1 MDLGGVVHYGAQV
14 EEIIVRDGRA
24 VGVRLM
30 DGTDHYV
37 DEVISAADGRATLFG
52 MLKGRYMTPALEE
65 VYKTLP
71 LYKPLV
77 QVSYGLNRHIPLSE
91 LPRLRT
97 IRPAVPADIGGEPV
111 PFLMVNNYSF
121 DPTMAPSGKTA
132 LTVLY
137 QSPWESWE
145 GLQDNRKAYVA
156 RKARILSDMTA
167 WLEKSLPGISADI
180 EATDVATPL
189 TTVHFTG
196 NYHASFEGWRPT
208 LATMRMNIEKRIPGL
223 SHFAMI
229 GQWTRPAA
237 GLPTV
242 AEDGRIIIEELC
254 AQDGRPFVTTK
265 PAAEE
270 KEGAA

>member
-1 MDLGGVVHYGAQV
+1 VHYGARV

-24 VGVRLM
+24 VGVRLK
-30 DGTDHYV
+30 DGTDHYA
-37 DEVISAADGRATLFG
+37 DEVLSAADGRATLFG
-52 MLKGRYMTPALEE
+52 MLKSRYMTPGLEE

-71 LYKPLV
+71 LYTPVV
-77 QVSYGLNRHIPLSE
+77 QVSYGLNRHIPISE

-97 IRPAVPADIGGEPV
+97 IRPAAPVEIGGEQV
-111 PFLMVNNYSF
+111 PMLLVNNYSF
-121 DPTMAPSGKTA
+121 DPTMAPRGKTA

-145 GLQDNRKAYVA
+145 GLQDDRQAYAA
-156 RKARILSDMTA
+156 RKARVLSDMTA
-167 WLEKSLPGISADI
+167 WLERTLPGISADI
-180 EATDVATPL
+180 EVTDVATPL
-189 TTVHFTG
+189 TTVSYTG
-196 NYHASFEGWRPT
+196 NYHASYEGWRPT
-208 LATMRMNIEKRIPGL
+208 VATLRMNIDKRVPGL

-242 AEDGRIIIEELC
+242 ADDGRIIIEELC
-254 AQDGRPFVTTK
+254 EQDGRAFVTSK
-265 PAAEE
+265 PAVEE